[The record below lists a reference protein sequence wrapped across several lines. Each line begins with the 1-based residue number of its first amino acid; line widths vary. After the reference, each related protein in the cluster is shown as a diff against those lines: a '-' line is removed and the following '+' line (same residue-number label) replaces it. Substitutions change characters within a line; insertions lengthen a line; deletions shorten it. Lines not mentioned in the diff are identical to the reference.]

1 MKEREEKINSMTF
14 NNEKIAALNKQ
25 KVEFLEGDIMQLKDK
40 NELLKQELK
49 EGKTILESSNNVS
62 LLIF

>member
-1 MKEREEKINSMTF
+1 LKEREEKINSMTF